1 MRTGV
6 NGGESSELTG
16 DPGNTRARQAAPPSP
31 PVYSST
37 VSRLLG
43 NLPVELVFQLLD
55 FSVLILF
62 KICQGFSFP
71 FSADIS
77 EHVFYVVKT

>member
-6 NGGESSELTG
+6 DGGESSELTG

-43 NLPVELVFQLLD
+43 NLPVELVLQLLD

-62 KICQGFSFP
+62 KICQGLL
-71 FSADIS
+71 
-77 EHVFYVVKT
+77 